1 MQVLLHLGEC
11 VVKAGGEGRKREMT
25 FHRPPGLVSSNSGFT
40 FISTL
45 TNMTSEWE
53 TPPGNFS
60 FIPTSSGMGS
70 SLIVYLS
77 RNADIQ

>member
-11 VVKAGGEGRKREMT
+11 VVKARGEGRKREMT

-45 TNMTSEWE
+45 TNMTSE
-53 TPPGNFS
+53 
-60 FIPTSSGMGS
+60 
-70 SLIVYLS
+70 
-77 RNADIQ
+77 